1 MSSGPS
7 IRHGTPSYRRVSGI
21 RPEIHTVVITTGMDS
36 VELAADALRSRGAA
50 AVEERLGL
58 DPNVVEV
65 VAVLGEPVAGL
76 GLVVE
81 ALAET
86 RENKTIARIEWQ
98 MRGRRR
104 LILAVQ
110 EVTQ

>member
-1 MSSGPS
+1 MTEVGENS
-7 IRHGTPSYRRVSGI
+7 IR
-21 RPEIHTVVITTGMDS
+21 
-36 VELAADALRSRGAA
+36 
-50 AVEERLGL
+50 
-58 DPNVVEV
+58 
-65 VAVLGEPVAGL
+65 VLIVDDI
-76 GLVVE
+76 
-81 ALAET
+81 AET

>member
-1 MSSGPS
+1 MFSRAVAYGNMLFLSGVGA
-7 IRHGTPSYRRVSGI
+7 HYFGTIEEHKSGSGA
-21 RPEIHTVVITTGMDS
+21 PVWKVTALSGEVF
-36 VELAADALRSRGAA
+36 ACAD
-50 AVEERLGL
+50 
-58 DPNVVEV
+58 P
-65 VAVLGEPVAGL
+65 
-76 GLVVE
+76 LVVE